1 MPNNAQPAAFLP
13 RSQQRYLYLQR
24 RPICFS
30 TTSRHPSNTQ
40 QGILPSACLL
50 QVTLSLLAKDVLW
63 NYLKFFGTHSPPHR
77 AASSS
82 ESVRVLLHLELSL
95 QAFKI
100 TKRSKLLR
108 ARRLVRRSRLA
119 STTTSRSQLGVASA
133 SLRRSAVGGRQG
145 CKKGSA
151 HPCGGKSSSAPE
163 VFAGATLFPR

>member
-1 MPNNAQPAAFLP
+1 MFPAFFLTSTSSVVRFAFPPHRVTLPIPSKGYCHQPACC
-13 RSQQRYLYLQR
+13 R
-24 RPICFS
+24 
-30 TTSRHPSNTQ
+30 
-40 QGILPSACLL
+40 
-50 QVTLSLLAKDVLW
+50 VTLSLLAKDAFW

-100 TKRSKLLR
+100 TKRSKRLR